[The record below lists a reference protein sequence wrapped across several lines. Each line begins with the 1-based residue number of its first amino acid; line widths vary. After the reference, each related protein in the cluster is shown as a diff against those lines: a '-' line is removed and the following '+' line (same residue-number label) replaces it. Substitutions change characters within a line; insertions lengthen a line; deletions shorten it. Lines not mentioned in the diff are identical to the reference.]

1 MKLFINRLLAIMLA
15 LVVLS
20 SIPLSLSIGDLYI
33 NVGEPTGQLSDL
45 CKFFT
50 SKYIVDVYTLLDK
63 NASTIDLES
72 TIWIDL
78 GRNYNTDINGSFSLK
93 LNSSTVQGEG
103 LLSGY
108 IVYSNNTMNLPN
120 IEGAIEVNGVVR
132 GSRREVVIDT
142 IVNGTTSIDM
152 NGVVQKIDYYLP
164 IENVA
169 KVFEKEKLV
178 VSNTSI
184 VNGYVVLSGNRLNVV
199 YNRVQKVFLN
209 KSKVEVETSL
219 KLYGSDMITLYM
231 VKQMLSTYLNVIL
244 EGPNYDPKTGKYY
257 ISYHDKE
264 VYTIEEG
271 LPTIYTSGVDVE
283 DVDGELHLKANY
295 SGGGSIVAV
304 EFEASGYFIAVGDF
318 SKGFIID
325 EKKSIALRSINVQ
338 GEVYVKENSII
349 VRIDLHGEY
358 TSLNLYLIQYSYREL
373 VPSII
378 GNSEEGGKAVLESSR
393 EDIWF
398 LLDNKTYTR
407 LVFVPENASLAS
419 NLYIVVNGTVL
430 ESNNPWGESINY
442 RVISSTDIAEVY
454 VFNESTK
461 EILVNASKAREVVVF
476 GKNIGLTGKY
486 IEVVYGKY
494 RRVAVLFPEDLERAP
509 KAARVKILGKLPKPL
524 PKNIVNVSGVY
535 DISVEASVKTKVR
548 IWYDPSSVPEKARL
562 YIAHYSEGSWKL
574 LEPDLINSEEG
585 YVEVVV
591 ESFSPF
597 TVVAVPGKV
606 EETTTTTSKPTATQ
620 TTTVSTTETS
630 EKTTLTT
637 QKSIESTTT
646 IRYTTTSETSPTT
659 TPAQVI
665 NTIASTTTTSPII
678 TKSRTEV
685 TGEFTNTTQYIVMAF
700 AIVVLGGLLLLLF
713 RKSR

>member
-271 LPTIYTSGVDVE
+271 LLTIHTSGVDVE
-283 DVDGELHLKANY
+283 DIDGEFHLKANY

-304 EFEASGYFIAVGDF
+304 EFEASGYFTAVGDF

-325 EKKSIALRSINVQ
+325 EKKSITLRSINVQ

-454 VFNESTK
+454 VFNETTK